1 MISSQHLS
9 ISLMKLF
16 NIEASRNLTLPD
28 MYINIGHF
36 LDHFMMLI
44 FAKAAFDAGRHFG
57 LSYDEI
63 IIYGTLGLFLFGAAA
78 PLAGW
83 LADKYSRSLIIIIYP
98 FGVSLGAFLC
108 FLSSSPIM
116 LGFSI
121 GVIGFF
127 AAIFHPVGIAMLIRD
142 SNKVGIRLGVNGV
155 WGNMG
160 VAAAPVLTGFIIL
173 NSNWQ
178 LSFLVPSLIC
188 LIFGIAQLRG
198 FKEIDI
204 KEEKTKQKISNGLV
218 EGWKIVLL
226 SLTMTTLA
234 GGFIFGSLTF
244 LIPRI
249 FEVNLSGISVDIAI
263 TGLLAGIVYA
273 IASLSQVGVGYL
285 IDRYSPKIILG
296 FVGIGQFFLIYLSSL
311 YIDYALFFVM
321 LMAMFFV
328 FGQVPITDAIL
339 VRYVDDQWRARILSV
354 KFLINLCAGA
364 SVLPLVSLFLGYG
377 YTFSDLLTIL
387 SCLAIFVVISAYMLP
402 KIKDNKPELKIA

>member
-1 MISSQHLS
+1 
-9 ISLMKLF
+9 MKLF

-142 SNKVGIRLGVNGV
+142 SNKVGVRLGVNGV

-296 FVGIGQFFLIYLSSL
+296 FVGIGQFFLIYLSSF

-377 YTFSDLLTIL
+377 YTFSDSLTIL

>member
-1 MISSQHLS
+1 
-9 ISLMKLF
+9 MKLF

-204 KEEKTKQKISNGLV
+204 KEEKAKQKTSNGLV

-296 FVGIGQFFLIYLSSL
+296 FVGIGQFLLIYLSSL

>member
-1 MISSQHLS
+1 
-9 ISLMKLF
+9 MKLF

-44 FAKAAFDAGRHFG
+44 FAKAAFDVGRHFG

-178 LSFLVPSLIC
+178 LSFLVPSMIC
-188 LIFGIAQLRG
+188 FIFGLAQLRG

-204 KEEKTKQKISNGLV
+204 KEEKTKQKTSNGLV

>member
-1 MISSQHLS
+1 
-9 ISLMKLF
+9 MKLF

-36 LDHFMMLI
+36 LDHFMILI

-204 KEEKTKQKISNGLV
+204 KEEKTKQKTSNGLV

-402 KIKDNKPELKIA
+402 KTKDNKPELKIA

>member
-1 MISSQHLS
+1 
-9 ISLMKLF
+9 MKFF

-218 EGWKIVLL
+218 KGWKIVLL
-226 SLTMTTLA
+226 SLAMTTLA

-311 YIDYALFFVM
+311 YIDYTLFFVM

>member
-1 MISSQHLS
+1 
-9 ISLMKLF
+9 MKLF

-57 LSYDEI
+57 LGYDEI

-83 LADKYSRSLIIIIYP
+83 LADKYSRSIIIIIYP

-108 FLSSSPIM
+108 FLSFSPIM

-142 SNKVGIRLGVNGV
+142 SKKVGFRLGVNGV

-178 LSFLVPSLIC
+178 LSFLVPSIIC
-188 LIFGIAQLRG
+188 FIFGLAQLRG

-204 KEEKTKQKISNGLV
+204 KEEKTKQKTSNGLV
-218 EGWKIVLL
+218 EGWKIVLI

-339 VRYVDDQWRARILSV
+339 VRYVDDRWRARILSI

-377 YTFSDLLTIL
+377 YNFSDLLMIL

-402 KIKDNKPELKIA
+402 KIKDNNPKIKTA

>member
-1 MISSQHLS
+1 
-9 ISLMKLF
+9 MKLF

-178 LSFLVPSLIC
+178 LSFLVPSLTC
-188 LIFGIAQLRG
+188 LILGIAQLRG

-204 KEEKTKQKISNGLV
+204 KEEKTKQKTSNGLV

>member
-1 MISSQHLS
+1 
-9 ISLMKLF
+9 MKLF

-83 LADKYSRSLIIIIYP
+83 LADKYSRSLIMIIYP

-364 SVLPLVSLFLGYG
+364 SVLPLVSFFLGYG

>member
-1 MISSQHLS
+1 
-9 ISLMKLF
+9 MKLF

-116 LGFSI
+116 LGISI

-142 SNKVGIRLGVNGV
+142 SKKVGLRLGVNGV

-178 LSFLVPSLIC
+178 LRFLVPSLIC

-204 KEEKTKQKISNGLV
+204 KEEKTKQKTSNGLV

-402 KIKDNKPELKIA
+402 KIKDNKSELKIA

>member
-1 MISSQHLS
+1 
-9 ISLMKLF
+9 MKLF

-198 FKEIDI
+198 FKKIDI
-204 KEEKTKQKISNGLV
+204 KEEKTKQKTSNGLV

>member
-1 MISSQHLS
+1 
-9 ISLMKLF
+9 MKLF

-204 KEEKTKQKISNGLV
+204 KEEKTKQKTSNGLV

-387 SCLAIFVVISAYMLP
+387 SCLAILVVISAYMLP

>member
-1 MISSQHLS
+1 
-9 ISLMKLF
+9 MKLF

-204 KEEKTKQKISNGLV
+204 KEKKIKQKTSNGLV

>member
-1 MISSQHLS
+1 
-9 ISLMKLF
+9 MKLF

-44 FAKAAFDAGRHFG
+44 FAKAAFDAGLHFG

-142 SNKVGIRLGVNGV
+142 SNKVGVRLGVNGV

-204 KEEKTKQKISNGLV
+204 KEEKTKQKASNGLV

-402 KIKDNKPELKIA
+402 KIKNNKSELKIA

>member
-1 MISSQHLS
+1 
-9 ISLMKLF
+9 MKLF

-116 LGFSI
+116 LGISI

-188 LIFGIAQLRG
+188 LLFGIAQLRG

>member
-1 MISSQHLS
+1 
-9 ISLMKLF
+9 MKLF

-142 SNKVGIRLGVNGV
+142 SNKVGVRLGVNGV

-204 KEEKTKQKISNGLV
+204 QEEKIIQKTSNGLV
-218 EGWKIVLL
+218 EGWKIVLF

>member
-1 MISSQHLS
+1 
-9 ISLMKLF
+9 MKFF

-204 KEEKTKQKISNGLV
+204 KEEKNKQKTSNGLV

>member
-1 MISSQHLS
+1 
-9 ISLMKLF
+9 MKLF

-188 LIFGIAQLRG
+188 LIFGIAQFRG
-198 FKEIDI
+198 FKEIEI
-204 KEEKTKQKISNGLV
+204 KEEKTKQKMSNGLV

-402 KIKDNKPELKIA
+402 KIKDNMPELKIA

>member
-1 MISSQHLS
+1 
-9 ISLMKLF
+9 MKLF

-188 LIFGIAQLRG
+188 FIFGIAQLRG

>member
-1 MISSQHLS
+1 
-9 ISLMKLF
+9 MKLF

-57 LSYDEI
+57 LGYDEI

-83 LADKYSRSLIIIIYP
+83 LADKYSRSIIIIIYP

-142 SNKVGIRLGVNGV
+142 SKKVGFRLGVNGV

-178 LSFLVPSLIC
+178 LSFLVPSIIC
-188 LIFGIAQLRG
+188 FIFGLAQLRG

-218 EGWKIVLL
+218 EGWKIVLI

-339 VRYVDDQWRARILSV
+339 VRYVDDRWRARILSI

-364 SVLPLVSLFLGYG
+364 SVLPLVSLFLGNG
-377 YTFSDLLTIL
+377 YNFSDLLMIL

-402 KIKDNKPELKIA
+402 KIKDNNPKIKTA

>member
-1 MISSQHLS
+1 
-9 ISLMKLF
+9 MKLF

-57 LSYDEI
+57 LGYDEI

-83 LADKYSRSLIIIIYP
+83 LADKYSRSIIIIIYP

-142 SNKVGIRLGVNGV
+142 SNKVGVRLGVNGV

-204 KEEKTKQKISNGLV
+204 KEEKTKQKTSNGLV
-218 EGWKIVLL
+218 EGWKIVLI

-273 IASLSQVGVGYL
+273 IASFSQVGVGYL

-402 KIKDNKPELKIA
+402 KIKDNKTELKIA

>member
-1 MISSQHLS
+1 
-9 ISLMKLF
+9 MKLF

-142 SNKVGIRLGVNGV
+142 SNKVGVRLGVNGV

-178 LSFLVPSLIC
+178 LSFLVPSIIC

-204 KEEKTKQKISNGLV
+204 KEEKTKQKTSNGLV

-296 FVGIGQFFLIYLSSL
+296 FVGIGQFLLIYLSSL

>member
-1 MISSQHLS
+1 
-9 ISLMKLF
+9 MKLF

-116 LGFSI
+116 LGISI

-188 LIFGIAQLRG
+188 LIFGIVQLRG

-204 KEEKTKQKISNGLV
+204 KEEKTKQKTSNGLV

>member
-1 MISSQHLS
+1 
-9 ISLMKLF
+9 MKLF

-98 FGVSLGAFLC
+98 FGVSLGSFLC

-142 SNKVGIRLGVNGV
+142 SNKVGVRLGVNGV

-188 LIFGIAQLRG
+188 LLFGIAQLRG

-296 FVGIGQFFLIYLSSL
+296 FVGVGQFFLIYLSSL

>member
-1 MISSQHLS
+1 
-9 ISLMKLF
+9 MKLF

-57 LSYDEI
+57 LGYDEI

-83 LADKYSRSLIIIIYP
+83 LADKYSRSIIIIIYP

-142 SNKVGIRLGVNGV
+142 SKKVGFRLGVNGV

-178 LSFLVPSLIC
+178 LSFLVPSIIC
-188 LIFGIAQLRG
+188 FIFGLAQLRG

-204 KEEKTKQKISNGLV
+204 QEEKTKQKTSNGLV
-218 EGWKIVLL
+218 EGWKIVLI

-339 VRYVDDQWRARILSV
+339 VRYVDDRWRARILSI

-377 YTFSDLLTIL
+377 YNFSDLLMIL

-402 KIKDNKPELKIA
+402 KIKDNNPKIKTA

>member
-1 MISSQHLS
+1 
-9 ISLMKLF
+9 MKLF

-178 LSFLVPSLIC
+178 LSFLVPTLIC

-198 FKEIDI
+198 FKEIDV
-204 KEEKTKQKISNGLV
+204 KEEKTKQKTSNGLV

-296 FVGIGQFFLIYLSSL
+296 FVGIGQFLLIYLSSL

>member
-1 MISSQHLS
+1 
-9 ISLMKLF
+9 MKFF

-116 LGFSI
+116 LGISI

-249 FEVNLSGISVDIAI
+249 FEVNLSGIAVDIAI

-296 FVGIGQFFLIYLSSL
+296 FVGIGQFLLIYLSSL

>member
-1 MISSQHLS
+1 
-9 ISLMKLF
+9 MKLF

-57 LSYDEI
+57 LGYDEI

-83 LADKYSRSLIIIIYP
+83 LADKYSRSIIIIIYP

-204 KEEKTKQKISNGLV
+204 KEEKTKQKTSNGLV
-218 EGWKIVLL
+218 EGWKIVLI

-296 FVGIGQFFLIYLSSL
+296 FVGIGQFLLIYLSSL

>member
-1 MISSQHLS
+1 
-9 ISLMKLF
+9 MKLF

-204 KEEKTKQKISNGLV
+204 KEEKTKQITSNGLV

-364 SVLPLVSLFLGYG
+364 SVLPLVSLFLSYG
-377 YTFSDLLTIL
+377 YIFSDLLTIL

-402 KIKDNKPELKIA
+402 EIKDNKPKLKIA

>member
-1 MISSQHLS
+1 
-9 ISLMKLF
+9 MKLF

-204 KEEKTKQKISNGLV
+204 KEEKIKQKISNGLV

>member
-1 MISSQHLS
+1 
-9 ISLMKLF
+9 MKFF

-198 FKEIDI
+198 FKEIDN

>member
-1 MISSQHLS
+1 
-9 ISLMKLF
+9 MKLF

-83 LADKYSRSLIIIIYP
+83 LADKYSRSLIIMIYP

-142 SNKVGIRLGVNGV
+142 SKKVGFRLGVNGV

-204 KEEKTKQKISNGLV
+204 KEEKTKQKTSNGLV

-339 VRYVDDQWRARILSV
+339 VRYVDDRWRARILSI

-402 KIKDNKPELKIA
+402 KIKDNKP

>member
-1 MISSQHLS
+1 
-9 ISLMKLF
+9 MKLF

-402 KIKDNKPELKIA
+402 KIKDNKPELKIV

>member
-1 MISSQHLS
+1 
-9 ISLMKLF
+9 MKLF

-142 SNKVGIRLGVNGV
+142 SNKVGVRLGVNGV

-204 KEEKTKQKISNGLV
+204 KEEKTKQKTSNGLV

-273 IASLSQVGVGYL
+273 IASFSQVGVGYL

-402 KIKDNKPELKIA
+402 KIKDNKTELKIA

>member
-1 MISSQHLS
+1 
-9 ISLMKLF
+9 MKLF

-204 KEEKTKQKISNGLV
+204 KEKKTKQKTSNGLV

>member
-1 MISSQHLS
+1 
-9 ISLMKLF
+9 MKLF

-57 LSYDEI
+57 LGYDEI

-83 LADKYSRSLIIIIYP
+83 LADKYSRSIIIIIYP

-142 SNKVGIRLGVNGV
+142 SKKVGFRLGVNGV

-178 LSFLVPSLIC
+178 LSFLVPSIIC
-188 LIFGIAQLRG
+188 LIFGLAQLRG

-204 KEEKTKQKISNGLV
+204 KEEKTKQKTSNGLV
-218 EGWKIVLL
+218 EGWKIVLI

-285 IDRYSPKIILG
+285 IDSYSPKIILG

-328 FGQVPITDAIL
+328 FC
-339 VRYVDDQWRARILSV
+339 R
-354 KFLINLCAGA
+354 C
-364 SVLPLVSLFLGYG
+364 
-377 YTFSDLLTIL
+377 
-387 SCLAIFVVISAYMLP
+387 
-402 KIKDNKPELKIA
+402 

>member
-1 MISSQHLS
+1 
-9 ISLMKLF
+9 MKLF

-57 LSYDEI
+57 LNYDEI

-116 LGFSI
+116 LGLSI

-142 SNKVGIRLGVNGV
+142 SNKVGFRLGVNGV

-204 KEEKTKQKISNGLV
+204 KEEKTKQKTSNGLV

-249 FEVNLSGISVDIAI
+249 FEVYLSGISVDIAI

>member
-1 MISSQHLS
+1 
-9 ISLMKLF
+9 MKLF

-142 SNKVGIRLGVNGV
+142 SNKVGVRLGVNGV

-204 KEEKTKQKISNGLV
+204 KEEKTKQKTSNGLV

-402 KIKDNKPELKIA
+402 KIKDNKTELKIA